1 MTAPHPDVTML
12 PAIQSEGNHL
22 MYGYSTYGVHA
33 RRDPNLRAADV
44 DREATSERLR
54 HHHVDGRLDADEFQA
69 RIDRCYQ
76 AKTIGDL
83 EQLVTDLP
91 PEPTSEG
98 RFHLRR
104 MGMVPLVPIVIAVVA
119 ISAVT
124 GGHHGHFGFWL
135 VIPLFFLARFWLWRH
150 VPWDLRRRG
159 DASEY
164 RA

>member
-1 MTAPHPDVTML
+1 
-12 PAIQSEGNHL
+12 

-33 RRDPNLRAADV
+33 RRDPNLRAADA

-54 HHHVDGRLDADEFQA
+54 RHHAEGRLDIEELQE

-76 AKTIGDL
+76 AKTIGEL

-98 RFHLRR
+98 RLHPGRLR
-104 MGMVPLVPIVIAVVA
+104 MTPLVPIVIAIVV

-124 GGHHGHFGFWL
+124 GGHHGHFGLWL
-135 VIPLFFLARFWLWRH
+135 LIPLFFLFRFWPWRH
-150 VPWDLRRRG
+150 RPWRMSRRE
-159 DASEY
+159 DTAEY